1 MNSLSSLVTIVMP
14 HKRWRKKK
22 SKPLDKNRKI
32 ESMNSHK
39 HQARGAVGGEDT
51 LKGRLLGFL
60 SDSPPPS
67 PLLPPPPPFLLTAR
81 KATTAQGS
89 LGNESRCIIH
99 RLNGMNFQHANETA
113 PGSWI
118 PGVCSRVFVRPRGG
132 SPNAGRFIRVGSD
145 PSSTLYSFI

>member
-51 LKGRLLGFL
+51 LKGRLLGFQ
-60 SDSPPPS
+60 SDS
-67 PLLPPPPPFLLTAR
+67 PPPPPFLLTASR
-81 KATTAQGS
+81 KAATA
-89 LGNESRCIIH
+89 
-99 RLNGMNFQHANETA
+99 
-113 PGSWI
+113 
-118 PGVCSRVFVRPRGG
+118 
-132 SPNAGRFIRVGSD
+132 
-145 PSSTLYSFI
+145 

>member
-67 PLLPPPPPFLLTAR
+67 PLLPPPPFLLTAR